1 MELVE
6 NCLSRL
12 EIALRGIDTDGLAD
26 RIGET
31 EARLA
36 SGDAWR
42 DPERMTA
49 LLKRRDLLEGHR
61 RALAARGEARVLA
74 ALLADPDCTPV
85 DRDALEADLEALVA
99 QAEGATMSEEDRGDA
114 VVLVRPGTGGDDAAR
129 FTALMA
135 RRIVARAARMGLAC
149 EEVEAEPWGEGL
161 RSVTFHLRGPGAF
174 GRMKDEAGKQRL
186 VHVPSTSALRQ
197 TSFCMVEVLPLR
209 PPREALVIPESEIR
223 TETFRA
229 TGPGGQHRNTTDS
242 AVRVTHLPTG
252 ITATSVFKSQ
262 HVNRQMAMATLSARL
277 EARLRAE
284 DEAQDRERRAQAG
297 PAGFGGHVRS
307 IVLHPYRLV
316 RDERTGASTA
326 GVEEWLGGGD
336 LQA

>member
-1 MELVE
+1 MNLVE
-6 NCLSRL
+6 NCLSRI
-12 EIALRGIDTDGLAD
+12 ENALRGIDADGLAD
-26 RIGET
+26 EIGET

-36 SGDAWR
+36 SQDAWR

-49 LLKRRDLLEGHR
+49 LMKRRDMLAGRLRAINAQGEARLLAELAADPTASAGDR
-61 RALAARGEARVLA
+61 AALEEDLRALADAAEA
-74 ALLADPDCTPV
+74 ALLSGDDAG
-85 DRDALEADLEALVA
+85 DALA
-99 QAEGATMSEEDRGDA
+99 
-114 VVLVRPGTGGDDAAR
+114 LVRPGVGGDDAAR

-135 RRIVARAARMGLAC
+135 RRIVARAARMGLSC
-149 EEVEAEPWGEGL
+149 EEVEADPWGEGL

-174 GRMKDEAGKQRL
+174 GRMKGEAGKQRL
-186 VHVPSTSALRQ
+186 VHVPSTSPSRQ
-197 TSFCMVEVLPLR
+197 TSFCMVEVMPLR
-209 PPREALVIPESEIR
+209 PPREAFAIPEAEIR

-252 ITATSVFKSQ
+252 ITATSTLKSQ
-262 HVNRQMAMATLSARL
+262 HVNREIAMATLAARL
-277 EARLRAE
+277 EAARRADEEAADRRRRAE
-284 DEAQDRERRAQAG
+284 AG

-326 GVEEWLGGGD
+326 RVEEWLAGGD
-336 LQA
+336 LEA